1 MKVQYVKLHRSTLFS
16 MYLYFGLFFPNFYG
30 FLGTLGAILINL
42 SLIIFPVLYLILTRR
57 VKLKFL
63 SESHTA
69 FRNYFKIP
77 IYFILAIPISMVIG
91 IYFLDNNLIIRDFF
105 ELHRPFYFIIIF
117 TTSYFFFSKNFYGPS
132 INRNILCIFILL
144 ATMGLFQFFNF
155 SFAFYDLYIKEE
167 NFFSRRITA
176 PFPNPYDYGFV
187 MIFMSLYFMCM
198 YLNNGK
204 TIYLIFVIFSAIL
217 IAFTQS
223 RSMLFS
229 FVLTNIIILPFF
241 ASFVFGSL
249 VRGKFSQIDLRIA
262 LIPLMMLFFGFIS
275 ILTFQDN
282 FTYLV
287 RGIIKII
294 ANPMYNGVTSNRIDQ
309 LAYILFEISK
319 NPILTLFGNGP
330 AKGEMDDVESI
341 YSYFLFRY
349 GLIGLLIGFLFPAL
363 YSSYCSQV
371 VAKTYVHG
379 SYEYILFRSLQLWF
393 LVVPLISLGNN
404 HTEQIR
410 VSFLYIL
417 LLGLVAA
424 RVDALRRTQ

>member
-1 MKVQYVKLHRSTLFS
+1 MKLHRSTLFL
-16 MYLYFGLFFPNFYG
+16 MYLYFGLLFPNFYG
-30 FLGTLGAILINL
+30 VLATRGAILVNIFL
-42 SLIIFPVLYLILTRR
+42 MIFPVLYLILTRR
-57 VKLKFL
+57 VTLLFL

-69 FRNYFKIP
+69 FRNYIKVP
-77 IYFILAIPISMVIG
+77 IYFILAIPISMVLG
-91 IYFLDNNLIIRDFF
+91 VYFLDNNLVIRDFF

-117 TTSYFFFSKNFYGPS
+117 TTSYFFFSKNFHEP
-132 INRNILCIFILL
+132 NIKSTIICIFIIL
-144 ATMGLFQFFNF
+144 ATMGYFQFFNF
-155 SFAFYDLYIKEE
+155 NFTFYNLYTKEE
-167 NFFSRRITA
+167 NLLSGRIAA

-187 MIFMSLYFMCM
+187 MIFMSLYFMCL
-198 YLNNGK
+198 YLNTGK
-204 TIYLIFVIFSAIL
+204 KIYLIFVTFSAIL

-229 FVLTNIIILPFF
+229 FVLTNIVILPVF

-249 VRGKFSQIDLRIA
+249 FRGKFSQIDLRIVLVP
-262 LIPLMMLFFGFIS
+262 LIILFLGLMF

-282 FTYLV
+282 FLYLV
-287 RGIIKII
+287 RGIAKIM

-309 LAYILFEISK
+309 LAYILSEIS
-319 NPILTLFGNGP
+319 NNSLLMLFGNGP

-349 GLIGLLIGFLFPAL
+349 GLIGLLVGFLFPAL
-363 YSSYCSQV
+363 YSSYCSQM
-371 VAKTYVHG
+371 VAKTYARG

-410 VSFLYIL
+410 VSFLYTL

-424 RVDALRRTQ
+424 RVDASRRTQ